1 MIDSK
6 RQWRMACEWNV
17 RTRILRSCTQSRH
30 IFRILYGHITVALAS
45 LPRSIYYGSGVAA
58 EQTIFPMTTTT
69 RERILAWSE
78 EHVFFPSFF
87 IFIFYFPALFSRI
100 AAKTSSISRSRSYTI
115 DVTLAIFFNAIFFF
129 FLLELLYAAS
139 LAKVMAG
146 GPLMAFFFWSAN
158 HFLPSIP
165 CRSYFLASPQ
175 GGMRRRVAKRNDDT
189 ERERSGK

>member
-129 FLLELLYAAS
+129 FFVRATLRCISCQSDGGRAPHGVFFLVREPLSTKYS
-139 LAKVMAG
+139 LSVV
-146 GPLMAFFFWSAN
+146 FFS
-158 HFLPSIP
+158 
-165 CRSYFLASPQ
+165 
-175 GGMRRRVAKRNDDT
+175 
-189 ERERSGK
+189 